1 MRDAM
6 KSATRLPRAGVVL
19 LAALSWSAV
28 WPPAHAAG
36 STAVD
41 DTASCIALMQ
51 TQADDLARRIKA
63 GDKTQEPVLQAE
75 LRRAGALIGRTY
87 LDGLHDHNEAKARL
101 KAARDRQAAWDDDR
115 KKNVHRACLT
125 RADAE
130 LAAASG
136 PQRFIVERFARA
148 RFKHMLEPQ

>member
-1 MRDAM
+1 MP
-6 KSATRLPRAGVVL
+6 ATRMRRAGAALV
-19 LAALSWSAV
+19 AALSAAFP

-36 STAVD
+36 DAAVD
-41 DTASCIALMQ
+41 DTANCIAVMQ

-63 GDKTQEPVLQAE
+63 GDRAQEPVLQDE

-87 LDGLHDHNEAKARL
+87 LDGLHDRSEAKARL
-101 KAARDRQAAWDDDR
+101 KAAQDRQATWDDER
-115 KKNVHRACLT
+115 RQSVRQACLK

-130 LAAASG
+130 LAAASR
-136 PQRFIVERFARA
+136 PERFIVERFAQA